1 MSQTL
6 KDNFQSRASR
16 LAQGLATTPEDRINW
31 SPAPTART
39 PIEVVAHVATVIS
52 TFHQVMMGAPF
63 PDIKMDNFDAILRRQ
78 EAPYKTRESVVSLFE
93 KNREAY
99 AEWLG
104 QLAPESLATEVE
116 FPFGKVPMTAAMD
129 MLNDHI
135 VNHIGQ
141 LDYIQTIYGDRVWH

>member
-1 MSQTL
+1 MSTTL

-16 LAQGLATTPEDRINW
+16 LAQGLATTPDDRINW
-31 SPAPTART
+31 SPTPTART
-39 PIEVVAHVATVIS
+39 PVEVVAHVATVIS

-63 PDIKMDNFDAILRRQ
+63 PDIQMDNFDAILRRQ
-78 EAPYKTRESVVSLFE
+78 EAQYKTRESAMSLFE
-93 KNREAY
+93 TNREAY

-104 QLAPESLATEVE
+104 QLSPEALATEVE
-116 FPFGKVPMTAAMD
+116 FPFGKVPMPVAID

-135 VNHIGQ
+135 VNHTGQ

>member
-6 KDNFQSRASR
+6 KDNFERRASR
-16 LAQGLATTPEDRINW
+16 LAQGLATTPDDRINW
-31 SPAPTART
+31 SPTPTART
-39 PIEVVAHVATVIS
+39 PVEVVAHVATVIS
-52 TFHQVMMGAPF
+52 TFHQTMMGAPF
-63 PDIKMDNFDAILRRQ
+63 PDIQMENFDAILRRQ
-78 EAPYKTRESVVSLFE
+78 EAQYKTRESAMTLFE

-104 QLAPESLATEVE
+104 QLSPETLATEVE
-116 FPFGKVPMTAAMD
+116 FPFGKVPMPAAID

-135 VNHIGQ
+135 VNHTGQ